1 MYVNFQ
7 KSLFF
12 FSEIEFAKIQTN
24 IDDNNKEILY
34 YDEVN
39 CSEA

>member
-1 MYVNFQ
+1 MYVNLKKTVFSFS
-7 KSLFF
+7 KIE
-12 FSEIEFAKIQTN
+12 FSEIQTN